1 MLCVRCQS
9 GTNRKAGS
17 KNDSVVEKII
27 LPDTIQIYS
36 SVQKC
41 LLKQENFS
49 KGNRLTVY
57 SYINVSCSSCFQ
69 YIDKWNENLSF
80 FIRNNVPVIF
90 ICYSKDNFELVKYLS
105 ENEKINFPF
114 PYIFDTNDKFSQQNP
129 LFKQGHPYQTVL
141 VNKNNEI
148 LIFGDP
154 TSSATIMDQYVTVI
168 NKK

>member
-1 MLCVRCQS
+1 
-9 GTNRKAGS
+9 
-17 KNDSVVEKII
+17 
-27 LPDTIQIYS
+27 
-36 SVQKC
+36 
-41 LLKQENFS
+41 
-49 KGNRLTVY
+49 
-57 SYINVSCSSCFQ
+57 
-69 YIDKWNENLSF
+69 
-80 FIRNNVPVIF
+80 VPVIF